1 MKRVLKDTGYFS
13 LVENCD
19 ENGELRYYEVIS
31 SDLAKECVVNMS
43 VLRDDFKDKNSKPY
57 KIDITY
63 GVRMNV
69 TNTDSFLRTF
79 ITCLE
84 EAIIARETF
93 INYFKSNDNWSEE

>member
-19 ENGELRYYEVIS
+19 ENGELRYYEIIG
-31 SDLAKECVVNMS
+31 SDLAKECIV
-43 VLRDDFKDKNSKPY
+43 DFFRGKDTKPY

-63 GVRMNV
+63 GIRMNV
-69 TNTDSFLRTF
+69 YNTDSFLRTL

-84 EAIIARETF
+84 EAIIARDTF
-93 INYFKSNDNWSEE
+93 INYFKSIDKWSEG

>member
-19 ENGELRYYEVIS
+19 ENGEVRYYEVIS
-31 SDLAKECVVNMS
+31 SDLAKECIVSMS
-43 VLRDDFKDKNSKPY
+43 VLCDDFRGKDTKPY

-63 GVRMNV
+63 GIRMNV
-69 TNTDSFLRTF
+69 YNTDSFLRML

-84 EAIIARETF
+84 EAIIARDTF
-93 INYFKSNDNWSEE
+93 INYFKNIGKWSEE

>member
-19 ENGELRYYEVIS
+19 ENGEVRYYEVIS
-31 SDLAKECVVNMS
+31 SDLAKECVVSMS
-43 VLRDDFKDKNSKPY
+43 VLCNDFKSKDSKPY

-69 TNTDSFLRTF
+69 TNTNSFLRTF